1 MKRLVIALALIAIL
15 AGPIGAVDEPS
26 QRAVQPLSLTYA
38 FCDTAAASD
47 TKVIDIPG
55 HIELVTFSSD
65 QPCSLRYVAKI
76 TGVFAAPG
84 SCYRLGAGA
93 VLDISNRYG
102 IDSLFVYNESAST
115 ANHALL
121 GQRR

>member
-1 MKRLVIALALIAIL
+1 MKRVVVALALVAIL
-15 AGPIGAVDEPS
+15 AGPAGAVDEPT
-26 QRAVQPLSLTYA
+26 QRAVQPLSLIFA

-47 TKVIDIPG
+47 TKVIDILG
-55 HIELVTFSSD
+55 HVEVVTFSSD
-65 QPCSLRYVAKI
+65 QPCSLRYVAKV

-102 IDSLFVYNESAST
+102 VDSLFVYNESAT
-115 ANHALL
+115 VANHAIL